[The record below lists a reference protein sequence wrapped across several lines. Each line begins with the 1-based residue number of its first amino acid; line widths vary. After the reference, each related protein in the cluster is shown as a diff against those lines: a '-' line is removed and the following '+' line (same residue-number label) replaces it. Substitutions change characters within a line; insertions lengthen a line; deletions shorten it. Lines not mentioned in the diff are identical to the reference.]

1 MRFMACRVERHC
13 AGCRHVQAIHA
24 VAHRNLHGQIGA
36 GNRMVRQA
44 VALGTEDQREL
55 VDMRRIFGRRVQTAC
70 RSSNEIERSSN
81 AMATVVKPSDF
92 NSSMPWNGQ

>member
-1 MRFMACRVERHC
+1 
-13 AGCRHVQAIHA
+13 
-24 VAHRNLHGQIGA
+24 
-36 GNRMVRQA
+36 MVGQA

-70 RSSNEIERSSN
+70 QFERSSN

>member
-1 MRFMACRVERHC
+1 
-13 AGCRHVQAIHA
+13 
-24 VAHRNLHGQIGA
+24 
-36 GNRMVRQA
+36 MVGQA

-70 RSSNEIERSSN
+70 QFVQRNRTILN

>member
-1 MRFMACRVERHC
+1 
-13 AGCRHVQAIHA
+13 
-24 VAHRNLHGQIGA
+24 
-36 GNRMVRQA
+36 MVGQA
-44 VALGTEDQREL
+44 VALGTEDQCEL

-70 RSSNEIERSSN
+70 QFVEIERSSN